1 MGRGSDS
8 MSGMRTRR
16 WTAGLVAVAALAL
29 AGLLPGAAPA
39 ANTVLDDLMF
49 ELQLV
54 PLDGQTPADFEL
66 ERLGDGKKV
75 TLAQHRGQPVML
87 YFWAT
92 W

>member
-1 MGRGSDS
+1 M
-8 MSGMRTRR
+8 TPRR
-16 WTAGLVAVAALAL
+16 AAALLIAL
-29 AGLLPGAAPA
+29 ILLALPGAPTA
-39 ANTVLDDLMF
+39 TSGDKVLDDLMF

-54 PLDGQTPADFEL
+54 PTDGQAPAAFEL

-75 TLAQHRGQPVML
+75 TLAQHRGQPMML

>member
-1 MGRGSDS
+1 MTRGRY
-8 MSGMRTRR
+8 RTLVI
-16 WTAGLVAVAALAL
+16 GLALAL
-29 AGLLPGAAPA
+29 LALGSLPAPA
-39 ANTVLDDLMF
+39 AADKAFEDALF

-54 PLDGQTPADFEL
+54 PLEGLPAPFTL

-75 TLAQHRGQPVML
+75 SLAEHRGRPVML

>member
-1 MGRGSDS
+1 MTRGRY
-8 MSGMRTRR
+8 RTQ
-16 WTAGLVAVAALAL
+16 TIGLALAL
-29 AGLLPGAAPA
+29 LALATLPVSAAPDQA
-39 ANTVLDDLMF
+39 FEDAMF

-54 PLDGQTPADFEL
+54 PIEGVPAPFTL

-75 TLAQHRGQPVML
+75 SLAEHRGRPVML

>member
-1 MGRGSDS
+1 MTRGRH
-8 MSGMRTRR
+8 RPL
-16 WTAGLVAVAALAL
+16 AIGLVLAL
-29 AGLLPGAAPA
+29 LALGGLPGPA
-39 ANTVLDDLMF
+39 AADRALEDALF

-54 PLDGQTPADFEL
+54 PLEGVPSPCTL

-75 TLAQHRGQPVML
+75 SLAEHRGRPVML